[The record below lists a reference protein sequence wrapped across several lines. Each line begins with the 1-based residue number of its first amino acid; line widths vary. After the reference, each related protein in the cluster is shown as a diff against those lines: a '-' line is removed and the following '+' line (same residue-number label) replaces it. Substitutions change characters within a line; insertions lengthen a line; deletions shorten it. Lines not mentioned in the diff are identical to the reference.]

1 MPNKSIYVTKYNKK
15 ICKHFDVIYK
25 NLGISMMIKTKLS
38 VTYRHSLHILYYQLK
53 LKITDCS
60 YCVLQ
65 SMKYFNS
72 VLS

>member
-1 MPNKSIYVTKYNKK
+1 MSPYVSRNIIKKYAN
-15 ICKHFDVIYK
+15 IFDTIYK

-53 LKITDCS
+53 LKITDYS
-60 YCVLQ
+60 YSVSQ